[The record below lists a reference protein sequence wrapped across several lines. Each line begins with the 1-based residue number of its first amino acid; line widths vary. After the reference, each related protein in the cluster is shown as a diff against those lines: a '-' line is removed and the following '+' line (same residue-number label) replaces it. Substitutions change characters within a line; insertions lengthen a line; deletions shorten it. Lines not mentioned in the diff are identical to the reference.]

1 MAGEGLL
8 EEGKIEQKPQCK
20 KDVGRSAAV
29 GGGLAGLL
37 EEQQGVHCCWKGV
50 EGVVGGQRGG
60 EGVRSPGLMG

>member
-1 MAGEGLL
+1 MRVAGEGLL

-37 EEQQGVHCCWKGV
+37 EEEQGSIVAGKELKGW
-50 EGVVGGQRGG
+50 
-60 EGVRSPGLMG
+60 